1 MKLILYYVKLYYLF
15 RKDFRPCYAKI
26 GVLGSLFPD
35 VPIVA
40 LTATATT
47 QRKKEIETSLG
58 MHNPVIVESSPDRPN
73 IFLESKK
80 RSGNLGTIL
89 EALIYELKTK
99 RLEFPLTVI
108 YGNLATVSECY
119 LVANRILGPLQYEP
133 LNSSPIAANRM
144 FTQFHAE
151 YPEFERERIVKELVA
166 GTSKLRLL
174 FVTIAFG
181 IGVDIKNIRRVIH
194 IGVPHTVEEFFQ
206 EAGRSGRDGLP
217 ASSTVYYNNN
227 DISAARNISKDMV
240 DYVSSGVCKREKLLS
255 YFGHSVIRENY
266 IPEHVCCDI
275 HAEMCKCDEC
285 VLHATSEVLKQ
296 VSSVGDQVEKVS
308 LSETE
313 VTSDLSVEKKML
325 LRDRLVDFRQSL
337 HGSGRSCVGSV
348 SLCTGFSME
357 LVEEVVQNAN
367 DYKSVEDIYTKLPI
381 FDVDHAMSIF
391 TILED
396 VRYENIE

>member
-1 MKLILYYVKLYYLF
+1 M
-15 RKDFRPCYAKI
+15 
-26 GVLGSLFPD
+26 
-35 VPIVA
+35 
-40 LTATATT
+40 
-47 QRKKEIETSLG
+47 
-58 MHNPVIVESSPDRPN
+58 
-73 IFLESKK
+73 
-80 RSGNLGTIL
+80 
-89 EALIYELKTK
+89 
-99 RLEFPLTVI
+99 
-108 YGNLATVSECY
+108 
-119 LVANRILGPLQYEP
+119 
-133 LNSSPIAANRM
+133 
-144 FTQFHAE
+144 
-151 YPEFERERIVKELVA
+151 
-166 GTSKLRLL
+166 

-181 IGVDIKNIRRVIH
+181 IGVDIKNIRCVIH

-217 ASSTVYYNNN
+217 ASSTVYYNN
-227 DISAARNISKDMV
+227 DISAVHNISKDMV

-266 IPEHVCCDI
+266 IPEHVRCDI

-285 VLHATSEVLKQ
+285 VRHATSEVLKQ

-313 VTSDLSVEKKML
+313 VTSDLSVEKTML
-325 LRDRLVDFRQSL
+325 LRDRLVDLRQSL

-367 DYKSVEDIYTKLPI
+367 DYKSVEDIYTKLPNKSI

-396 VRYENIE
+396 VCYEIIE